1 MKRLVVS
8 MAERIARGEII
19 EERRIER
26 LKRKPR
32 GCVGENWKEELR
44 EQNRKNICEEL
55 KRRGYDDVFYIRRW
69 NEEKNDYF
77 GFVRIDWIERVIGKE
92 GKTRQ
97 RFGILVRLNKYWNIT
112 EDEEADCCCEN
123 RQWRK
128 LERRTKR
135 TERKEYL
142 RRIETAGI

>member
-1 MKRLVVS
+1 MRRLVVS

-55 KRRGYDDVFYIRRW
+55 KRRGYEDVFYIRRW
-69 NEEKNDYF
+69 NEETKDYF
-77 GFVRIDWIERVIGKE
+77 GFVRIEWIEMVVGEEGKDMTAIWDIGKIE
-92 GKTRQ
+92 Q
-97 RFGILVRLNKYWNIT
+97 VLKY
-112 EDEEADCCCEN
+112 N
-123 RQWRK
+123 RK
-128 LERRTKR
+128 RRMG
-135 TERKEYL
+135 L
-142 RRIETAGI
+142 LL